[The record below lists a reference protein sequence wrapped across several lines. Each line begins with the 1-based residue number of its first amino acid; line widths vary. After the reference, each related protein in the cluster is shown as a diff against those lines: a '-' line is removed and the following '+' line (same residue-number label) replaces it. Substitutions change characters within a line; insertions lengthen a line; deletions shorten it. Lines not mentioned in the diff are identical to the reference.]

1 METRNVIKVIVS
13 RFEQPISL
21 RAGSPDDGQATA
33 RDEPVEEEGE
43 GEPMLDHRELDRLLL
58 REARQAADELKKAS
72 VALQAA
78 SAVVLEAVAA
88 LHEERENR

>member
-1 METRNVIKVIVS
+1 METWNVIKLVVGGS
-13 RFEQPISL
+13 EQPMRL
-21 RAGSPDDGQATA
+21 LGGSADARPAAA
-33 RDEPVEEEGE
+33 RDKPGDEENAGEPV
-43 GEPMLDHRELDRLLL
+43 LDHSELDMLL
-58 REARQAADELKKAS
+58 REARRAADELKRAS

>member
-1 METRNVIKVIVS
+1 METRNVIKVVVS
-13 RFEQPISL
+13 GFEQPMRL
-21 RAGSPDDGQATA
+21 RSGSADGGQATA
-33 RDEPVEEEGE
+33 RDEPGDEGHA
-43 GEPMLDHRELDRLLL
+43 GESVLDHSELDMLLL
-58 REARQAADELKKAS
+58 REARRAADELKRAS